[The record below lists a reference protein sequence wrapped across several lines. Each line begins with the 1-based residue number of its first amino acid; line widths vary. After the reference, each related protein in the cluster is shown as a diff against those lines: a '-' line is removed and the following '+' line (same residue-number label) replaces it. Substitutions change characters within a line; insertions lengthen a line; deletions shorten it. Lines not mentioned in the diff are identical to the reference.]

1 MSKTIVYIGGF
12 ELPDKNAAAH
22 RVLSNG
28 KAFRELGY
36 NVVFIDSSKDPD
48 TSREILQTKKEHY
61 GFETYSVRYPKG
73 AKAWIKYLTD
83 VKSYIKVIE
92 KQQNVCMVI
101 LYNFQAIAMRKL
113 LNYCKKKDIKCCA
126 DVTEWRSAKGEGVV
140 YRLLKDSD
148 TWYRMKVLHKKL
160 DGLIVISS
168 YLQKFYSDVKNVV
181 RIPTLV
187 DISEEKWK
195 NPYSKSLDILKLVY
209 AGNPGMKDKL
219 DVLISALEHIK
230 KPYILDIVGLTKEQF
245 LRYYP
250 EFEKKLDSNGVV
262 FHGRIS
268 HVTFLEST
276 HPTSKF
282 VSSHPAFYSIAKQ
295 CGISFVKEQKFDEK
309 PLLEGDIFPID
320 VGNDVYIGAG
330 VTIIGPVKIG
340 DGAVIA
346 ANATVT
352 HNIEPYTI
360 VAGTPAKVIRKRFS
374 DEDVSFLLE
383 SKWWNRELEWYVDNG
398 DAFESVDSLR
408 NLMEGKVEK

>member
-268 HVTFLEST
+268 HSETLNYVKQASFSCFFRDDDRVSNSGFPTKLAEALTCGTPVLTNRTSDIADYIGESNGILVDKIS
-276 HPTSKF
+276 PK
-282 VSSHPAFYSIAKQ
+282 SIANALNSAQ
-295 CGISFVKEQKFDEK
+295 DEISIDSSMFDYHSFISVFK
-309 PLLEGDIFPID
+309 IFLSEG
-320 VGNDVYIGAG
+320 
-330 VTIIGPVKIG
+330 
-340 DGAVIA
+340 
-346 ANATVT
+346 
-352 HNIEPYTI
+352 
-360 VAGTPAKVIRKRFS
+360 S
-374 DEDVSFLLE
+374 
-383 SKWWNRELEWYVDNG
+383 SK
-398 DAFESVDSLR
+398 
-408 NLMEGKVEK
+408 

>member
-1 MSKTIVYIGGF
+1 MYFLKKLAYYLIGKYHMIKNKHVKIRPNSRVPYSSKF
-12 ELPDKNAAAH
+12 E
-22 RVLSNG
+22 
-28 KAFRELGY
+28 GY
-36 NVVFIDSSKDPD
+36 NVICDNTYF
-48 TSREILQTKKEHY
+48 RGEIGLC
-61 GFETYSVRYPKG
+61 
-73 AKAWIKYLTD
+73 
-83 VKSYIKVIE
+83 SYIGPDS
-92 KQQNVCMVI
+92 
-101 LYNFQAIAMRKL
+101 L
-113 LNYCKKKDIKCCA
+113 
-126 DVTEWRSAKGEGVV
+126 VV
-140 YRLLKDSD
+140 
-148 TWYRMKVLHKKL
+148 
-160 DGLIVISS
+160 
-168 YLQKFYSDVKNVV
+168 
-181 RIPTLV
+181 
-187 DISEEKWK
+187 
-195 NPYSKSLDILKLVY
+195 
-209 AGNPGMKDKL
+209 
-219 DVLISALEHIK
+219 
-230 KPYILDIVGLTKEQF
+230 
-245 LRYYP
+245 
-250 EFEKKLDSNGVV
+250 
-262 FHGRIS
+262 GRIGRFCS
-268 HVTFLEST
+268 IARNVTFLEST